1 MGGRSSSPLDKQQQQ
16 DLRGRVDALLRDFLP
31 CYRTQLA
38 ASTLQHLSRELSPQE
53 PPVCQLLRSKKLP
66 RVREHRGTLTQL
78 RVRQLQWHEIFCVL
92 QGDGRLEWFS
102 HRAEYEKGG
111 SPLGGATLTG
121 YTVLTS
127 QREYLRQLDALCRDP
142 LGHTPQDPDPFLEMP
157 GAFPLFLHHPFRRH
171 LCFSATS
178 AAAQRAWRLALQ
190 EGIRLRGTVLQRS
203 QAPAAQAFLD
213 AVRLYQQHR
222 GQFGEDDLT
231 LGSDAEVLT
240 SVLMRELLPVLRA
253 QTLPGLRGS
262 GRARALGWT
271 ELLDAVH
278 AAVLA
283 GTSGGL
289 RAFQP
294 EKDELLAN
302 LERTLRP
309 DVEQMQQLRAR
320 VAGRLQGQIQ
330 APLEACLCRNV
341 DSQLPHVTKKL
352 LSTVEAALGAV
363 QALLTQG
370 MDRLHRHV
378 QGVRGCPS
386 GRRLRKEVYS
396 FGEMPWDPE
405 LMQKC
410 YREAEQ
416 NRGRLGQ
423 LTAPFGFSGTQSL
436 VFGVLDLVQQLM
448 ADAVATFLQLADQ
461 CLSPALD
468 CDQAAGQLEKVQGR
482 VLKKFQ
488 SDSGSAQRSFV
499 SGWLLRIFLP
509 FVLSRLEPSCRVE
522 LTEFEAEILAVGSPA
537 LTINGV
543 YEELVRGVLL
553 QRIERELTKALGD
566 GDYALEASREQ
577 VAADDGVKA
586 SSRAAP
592 CLPRGRSRTE
602 GHASAF
608 TPLGLRG
615 KLVCGI
621 SVPELSQDSEALTFH
636 PSP

>member
-16 DLRGRVDALLRDFLP
+16 DLRGQVDALLRDFLP
-31 CYRTQLA
+31 CYRSQLA

-53 PPVCQLLRSKKLP
+53 PSVCQLLRSKKLP

-78 RVRQLQWHEIFCVL
+78 RGRQLQWHDTFCVL
-92 QGDGRLEWFS
+92 RGDGHLEWFG

-111 SPLGGATLTG
+111 RPLGAVTLTG

-127 QREYLRQLDALCRDP
+127 QREYLHQLDALCRDP
-142 LGHTPQDPDPFLEMP
+142 PGHTPQDPDPFLEMP

-222 GQFGEDDLT
+222 GHFGEDDAT

-262 GRARALGWT
+262 GRARGLAWT

-278 AAVLA
+278 AAVLT

-309 DVEQMQQLRAR
+309 DVEQMQQLRAC
-320 VAGRLQGQIQ
+320 VAGRLRGQVQ

-341 DSQLPHVTKKL
+341 DSRLPHVTKKL
-352 LSTVEAALGAV
+352 MSTVEAALGAV

-370 MDRLHRHV
+370 MDQLHRHL
-378 QGVRGCPS
+378 QGANGCSS

-416 NRGRLGQ
+416 IRGCLGQ
-423 LTAPFGFSGTQSL
+423 LAALFGFSGTQSL

-468 CDQAAGQLEKVQGR
+468 CDQAAGQLEKVRGR
-482 VLKKFQ
+482 VLKKLQ
-488 SDSGSAQRSFV
+488 YDSASAQRSFV
-499 SGWLLRIFLP
+499 RGWLLRIFLP
-509 FVLSRLEPSCRVE
+509 FVLSRLEPSCRAE
-522 LTEFEAEILAVGSPA
+522 LAEFEADILAVGSPA
-537 LTINGV
+537 LTINGI

-553 QRIERELTKALGD
+553 QRIERDD
-566 GDYALEASREQ
+566 GVEASR
-577 VAADDGVKA
+577 
-586 SSRAAP
+586 
-592 CLPRGRSRTE
+592 RTRQQLDV
-602 GHASAF
+602 G
-608 TPLGLRG
+608 PLGHLHCPLPAPG
-615 KLVCGI
+615 AF
-621 SVPELSQDSEALTFH
+621 QN
-636 PSP
+636 